1 MTQEIE
7 FENELQPGGDN
18 GAKVVPVADAI
29 KYRRRAQ
36 QAETRLTEFEQKLD
50 ALQSQLEKQNDEL
63 EHARQNE
70 RQASSQLSEMNN
82 RIRIDNALAKAG
94 AIDLEAARLL
104 LRERMDIAGEL
115 DDKQLRTAISEML
128 TAKPYLKSPN
138 VSGGLMPSPT
148 LASRIP
154 QASEASQLAGLAQRA
169 AGSGSRKDIAEYLRL
184 RRQISTIA

>member
-1 MTQEIE
+1 MTQENE
-7 FENELQPGGDN
+7 FENELQPGSDN
-18 GAKVVPVADAI
+18 GAKVVPVAEAI

-50 ALQSQLEKQNDEL
+50 ALQSQLERQNEEL
-63 EHARQNE
+63 EHAKQNE

-82 RIRIDNALAKAG
+82 RIKIDSALAQAG

-104 LRERMDIAGEL
+104 LRERMDISGDVDE
-115 DDKQLRTAISEML
+115 KQLRAAINEML
-128 TAKPYLKSPN
+128 TAKPYLKSTG

-154 QASEASQLAGLAQRA
+154 QASEATQLAGLAQRA
-169 AGSGSRKDIAEYLRL
+169 AGSGNRKDIAEYLRL
-184 RRQISTIA
+184 RRHISTIA